1 MRAKQELF
9 LSEYLRCFNA
19 AAAARHAG
27 YAPSNARD
35 TGCRLL
41 EQPEIKQRVKEHIEG
56 AAMSASEVLYH
67 LSIIARG
74 DDFEVSAR
82 LKALELLGKAAGVFD
97 KDNRNTMSA
106 PLEIV
111 ITEQRASVLEHQSL
125 VK

>member
-1 MRAKQELF
+1 MRARQELF
-9 LSEYLRCFNA
+9 LSEYLKCFNA
-19 AAAARHAG
+19 AAAARAAG

-67 LSIIARG
+67 LAIIAR
-74 DDFEVSAR
+74 DDAFEVSAR

-97 KDNRNTMSA
+97 R
-106 PLEIV
+106 V
-111 ITEQRASVLEHQSL
+111 IADQRESVR
-125 VK
+125 